1 MKSRFVLPIA
11 GALLL
16 AAAGAASAA
25 DMQPADQQSQGQAQ
39 MMQNADTSAQ
49 SSTDTAYGG
58 VSDTRSAAGGMRT
71 NTTCLSRPQCDIF
84 FGQ

>member
-25 DMQPADQQSQGQAQ
+25 EMQPEDQQSQGRAQ
-39 MMQNADTSAQ
+39 MMQDANMSAQ
-49 SSTDTAYGG
+49 SSTDTSYGG
-58 VSDTRSAAGGMRT
+58 VSDTRGAAGAMRMQA
-71 NTTCLSRPQCDIF
+71 CQSRPQCDIF

>member
-16 AAAGAASAA
+16 AAAGAVSAA
-25 DMQPADQQSQGQAQ
+25 ETQQPQDPQTQGQAQ
-39 MMQNADTSAQ
+39 MMQNANTSAQ
-49 SSTDTAYGG
+49 SSTDTSYGG
-58 VSDTRSAAGGMRT
+58 VPDTRSTAGGMRT
-71 NTTCLSRPQCDIF
+71 HTCSSRPQCDIF

>member
-1 MKSRFVLPIA
+1 MKSRLVLPIA

-16 AAAGAASAA
+16 AAAGAVSAA
-25 DMQPADQQSQGQAQ
+25 ETQPENQQTPGQAA
-39 MMQNADTSAQ
+39 MMKNADTSAQ

-58 VSDTRSAAGGMRT
+58 VSDMRGASGGMRVHA
-71 NTTCLSRPQCDIF
+71 CPSRPQCDIF